1 MINNCII
8 AKKHWKKSLV
18 FTAILATLTLSGCD
32 GDDGVSGAN
41 GTDGIAGI
49 QGPTG
54 SNGADGSNATTDPSM
69 VTSSGFAFP
78 VDAIF
83 VQPHAVDGDDITDE
97 LVLALFEVPAGST
110 IVMPQGNFIVS
121 ETIAIAAA
129 DNITL
134 TGYGIN
140 ETTLDFTNAAG
151 DDGIRFEGGIGLS
164 IRDFTVLEANK
175 NGIKIVSAN
184 GIYIAYTG
192 TVWNGPLE
200 EDNGAYGLYPLQSQN
215 IIIEHNYAYGSADA
229 GIYVGQSNNIVIRD
243 NVAKNNVAGIEIENS
258 TMADVY
264 DNVAIGNT
272 GGILAFDLPGLIQGY
287 GGNIRIFNNEVIANN
302 AENVGS
308 GAVGIVPPGT
318 GALIFSVSD
327 VEIYHNNFTNNETSS
342 IEVASYFLANDDVAA
357 YPTTYG
363 ATMANGWSPLTKNIY
378 IHDNNI
384 SRSGADPRGALIT
397 DIVAGYTL
405 LLGQTMPAILYGG
418 IGESLANSG
427 FIGGFNAIVGA
438 DAAADGVNYDPYM
451 AKDLVCASGNIDSN
465 SAASALEFSDVNIGV
480 VYTTDPTTPVLES
493 DTVQGNTRLL
503 SCTQPRLAPAIV
515 TFRGKKYGC
524 NGDDIATLACAL

>member
-1 MINNCII
+1 MINNCTTG
-8 AKKHWKKSLV
+8 KQHWKKSLILS
-18 FTAILATLTLSGCD
+18 AIIATLTLSGCG
-32 GDDGVSGAN
+32 GDDGVDGTNGIDGVAGAQGAN
-41 GTDGIAGI
+41 GT
-49 QGPTG
+49 
-54 SNGADGSNATTDPSM
+54 NGADGTSATTDPSM
-69 VTSSGFAFP
+69 VTSSGFTFP
-78 VDAIF
+78 ADAIF
-83 VQPHAVDGDDITDE
+83 VLPHAVDGEDITDE

-129 DNITL
+129 DNLTL
-134 TGYGIN
+134 TGHGIN
-140 ETTLDFTNAAG
+140 ETTLDFTNASG
-151 DDGIRFEGGIGLS
+151 DDAIRFEGGLGLS
-164 IRDFTVLEANK
+164 IRDFTVLEAAK
-175 NGIKIVSAN
+175 NGIKVVSAN
-184 GIYIAYTG
+184 GLYIAYTG

-200 EDNGAYGLYPLQSQN
+200 ADNGAYGLYPLQSQN

-229 GIYVGQSNNIVIRD
+229 GIYVGQSNNIVIRN

-272 GGILAFDLPGLIQGY
+272 GGILAFDLPGLTQGY
-287 GGNIRIFNNEVIANN
+287 GGNIRIFNNEVMANN

-327 VEIYHNNFTNNETSS
+327 VEIYNNNFTNNETSA
-342 IEVASYFLANDDVAA
+342 IEIASYFLANDDVAS
-357 YPTTYG
+357 YPSTYG
-363 ATMANGWSPLTKNIY
+363 ATMANGWSPLTKNIN
-378 IHDNNI
+378 IHDNSI
-384 SRSGADPRGALIT
+384 SRSGANPRGDLIT
-397 DIVAGYTL
+397 DVVAGYTL

-438 DAAADGVNYDPYM
+438 DAVADGVNYNPYN
-451 AKDLVCASGNIDSN
+451 AEDLVCAVDNIDSN
-465 SAASALEFSDVNIGV
+465 SAASSLEFPDVNIGV
-480 VYTTDPTTPVLES
+480 VYTADPTTPAL
-493 DTVQGNTRLL
+493 DFDKVQGNSRLL
-503 SCTQPRLAPAIV
+503 NCTQPRLLPAVV

-524 NGDDIATLACAL
+524 NGDDVATLACAL